1 MAKAFDY
8 GSMAN
13 AHAERCAQ
21 ATYRCVSRLQDYPP
35 HEQCIAAAL
44 LFLQVCR
51 VQGVEPQD
59 VMVVARN
66 MIRDERNGT
75 QVHFKALD
83 YYVENELK
91 A

>member
-1 MAKAFDY
+1 
-8 GSMAN
+8 MAN
-13 AHAERCAQ
+13 AHPERCAQ
-21 ATYRCVSRLQDYPP
+21 ATYRCVSRLQDYPA

-51 VQGVEPQD
+51 VQGAEPQD
-59 VMVVARN
+59 VMTITKN

-75 QVHFKALD
+75 LIHFKALD
-83 YYVENELK
+83 SYVENELK